1 MTLLELENA
10 LRERGLR
17 GIQVS
22 LGLSA
27 VRKDQW
33 FANAAEKQ
41 AYGDSLVEAVAG
53 LLDQIGV
60 LGTFHEQ
67 PKKPRRGADLI

>member
-1 MTLLELENA
+1 MTLLELETA
-10 LRERGLR
+10 IRQRGLR

-33 FANAAEKQ
+33 FANTADRQ
-41 AYGDSLVEAVAG
+41 AYGDTLVDAVIA
-53 LLDQIGV
+53 LLDQIEV
-60 LGTFHEQ
+60 VVDQ
-67 PKKPRRGADLI
+67 PRKPRRGADLV

>member
-1 MTLLELENA
+1 MTLLELEEA
-10 LRERGLR
+10 LRQRGLR

-33 FANAAEKQ
+33 FANAADKQ
-41 AYGDSLVEAVAG
+41 VYGDTLTEVVIG
-53 LLDQIGV
+53 LLDQIDV
-60 LGTFHEQ
+60 VVDQ
-67 PKKPRRGADLI
+67 PQKRRRGADLI

>member
-1 MTLLELENA
+1 MTMLELEEA
-10 LRERGLR
+10 LRQRGLR

-33 FANAAEKQ
+33 FANAADRQ
-41 AYGDSLVEAVAG
+41 AYGDTLAEVVIG
-53 LLDQIGV
+53 LLDQIDLV
-60 LGTFHEQ
+60 PDQ
-67 PKKPRRGADLI
+67 PRKPRRGADLV